1 MIDVATPSAAS
12 AAPTPPTIGWP
23 RVAPAER
30 WRRSQAVADGVL
42 DVIGR
47 TPTVELSRVGQ
58 RTNVRL
64 FGKLEFLN
72 PAGSMKDRPSRKMI
86 EEAIAD
92 GRLRSGMTVVE
103 SSSGNMGIGL
113 AQACAY
119 HGYRFVCVID
129 PRTQR
134 TNVQVMQAYGA
145 TIDLVEQPDP
155 QTGDFLAA
163 RLNRVRQLVADSDDV
178 FWPNQYANVHNPQA
192 HTEGTAA
199 ELHAA
204 AGPLNVL
211 LVATSTTGTI
221 GGCLDYFRR
230 VSPQTRVI
238 AVDAANSVLF
248 GGTNGSRAISG
259 LGAGREPELAG
270 DVRPDAIYRVSDLD
284 CVVGCRRLVRA
295 EALLTGGSTGGL
307 IRVFESLEPTLPIG
321 SRVGIIVPDHGSRY
335 LETVYNDKWVL
346 ATTGVDSE
354 AVETLVSAST
364 LKRLAPAG
372 GVS

>member
-1 MIDVATPSAAS
+1 MIDIATTG
-12 AAPTPPTIGWP
+12 AAPAAATTSATGWP
-23 RVAPAER
+23 RIAPAER

-47 TPTVELSRVGQ
+47 TPTVELSRIGQ
-58 RTNVRL
+58 RSDVRL

-92 GRLRSGMTVVE
+92 GRLRPGMTVVE

-119 HGYRFVCVID
+119 HGYRFVCVVD

-155 QTGDFLAA
+155 ETGDFLTA
-163 RLNRVRQLVADSDDV
+163 RLNRVRQLVADSGDV
-178 FWPNQYANVHNPQA
+178 FWPNQYANTHNPQA

-204 AGPLNVL
+204 AGPLDVL

-221 GGCLDYFRR
+221 GGCLSYFRR

-248 GGTNGSRAISG
+248 GGANGPRAISG
-259 LGAGREPELAG
+259 LGAGREPELARG
-270 DVRPDAIYRVSDLD
+270 VRPDAIYRVSDLD

-307 IRVFESLEPTLPIG
+307 IRVFESLESTLPIG
-321 SRVGIIVPDHGSRY
+321 SRVGMIVPDHGSRY
-335 LETVYNDKWVL
+335 LETVYNDEWVT
-346 ATTGVDSE
+346 ATTGADMT
-354 AVETLVSAST
+354 AVESLVAARSPDQ
-364 LKRLAPAG
+364 LAPAG
-372 GVS
+372 GAS